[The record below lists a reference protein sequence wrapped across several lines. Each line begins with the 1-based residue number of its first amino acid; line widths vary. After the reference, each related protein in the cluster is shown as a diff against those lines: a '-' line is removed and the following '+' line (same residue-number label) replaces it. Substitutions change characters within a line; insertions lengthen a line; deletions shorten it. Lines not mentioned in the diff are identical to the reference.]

1 MGIMSAIETIQ
12 AAIEKLAALK
22 AESTTGPWRFQKCD
36 RRHVTHAIFGLNPG
50 QEVIGAT
57 PNYGGLWSA
66 VDGELIVVLHR
77 MIGPNLALLQ
87 DTQRALLDPMFGRLT
102 ENVYAYQIALAAA
115 ILGEES

>member
-1 MGIMSAIETIQ
+1 MNAIETIQ

-36 RRHVTHAIFGLNPG
+36 RRHVTHTIFGLNPG

-66 VDGELIVVLHR
+66 VDGELIVTLHR
-77 MIGPNLALLQ
+77 ALDMQLAVLRNITEVYREEQTPYGIMQAATNLA
-87 DTQRALLDPMFGRLT
+87 R
-102 ENVYAYQIALAAA
+102 A